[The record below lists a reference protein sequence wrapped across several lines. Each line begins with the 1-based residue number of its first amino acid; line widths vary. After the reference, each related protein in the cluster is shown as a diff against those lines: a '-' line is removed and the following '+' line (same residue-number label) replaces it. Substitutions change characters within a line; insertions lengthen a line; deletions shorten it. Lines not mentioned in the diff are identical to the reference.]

1 MMSRHKLGAQEVSW
15 VTFPSVA
22 RARTSAE
29 QPCCHR
35 RRAVVVNAQR
45 DSHTDG
51 VIVLAELHLK
61 NNSPIT
67 NLVPVCNY
75 QHDGESI

>member
-1 MMSRHKLGAQEVSW
+1 MVHKELVGWLSPVLRELEPLPNDRVATGAELLLS
-15 VTFPSVA
+15 TRSVI
-22 RARTSAE
+22 
-29 QPCCHR
+29 HI
-35 RRAVVVNAQR
+35 
-45 DSHTDG
+45 TDG

>member
-1 MMSRHKLGAQEVSW
+1 MHEELVGWLSPVLRELEPLPNDRVATGAELLLS
-15 VTFPSVA
+15 TRSVI
-22 RARTSAE
+22 
-29 QPCCHR
+29 HI
-35 RRAVVVNAQR
+35 
-45 DSHTDG
+45 TDG
-51 VIVLAELHLK
+51 VIVLAELRLK